1 MKSYF
6 FAINLSVIVVFLTG
20 CSTTDSKLN
29 ATGGTSWYNTMHR
42 LSVNHSAVAPMLAD
56 PKEFYDPKNISFLR
70 EKANEMMQAS
80 VEMTKDTSAPNADP
94 IIAFTANEFSQE
106 LQGVSE
112 MLDTGKL
119 QAAHY
124 SLSQV
129 GNYCI
134 SCHSRA
140 DRGSKNFPLAWA
152 TSLSDLSSSQ
162 KVAYYLANRQYEAAH
177 QETEKLA
184 QDSLVMM
191 KDPNAWLLILQKD
204 LSVIV
209 RVQKDLPRAQKL
221 TALALKNKNLQEYIK
236 NDIQAWSESLKSWKA
251 EDKRSIEG
259 TKSLASAKKLLDQA
273 RTPKYSRGQSGFVL
287 YLRASGI
294 LHELLEGPRSD
305 SGYASALYFAGVAAG
320 GLKNVDVWKLGEHYF
335 EVCIENSPNSAVAIK
350 CYQQLENLLLSSHPN
365 MKLLPDLEKRI
376 NDRLAKYK
384 DLARVQ
390 KIQDGVK
397 PMSGHEGAQ

>member
-1 MKSYF
+1 MKI
-6 FAINLSVIVVFLTG
+6 FALVIAVILLSRCATND
-20 CSTTDSKLN
+20 STMNS
-29 ATGGTSWYNTMHR
+29 TGGATWYNTMHR
-42 LSVNHSAVAPMLAD
+42 LSVNHSAIAPLLAD

-70 EKANEMMQAS
+70 EKANQMMQAS
-80 VEMTKDTSAPNADP
+80 VEMTKDATAPNADP
-94 IIAFTANEFSQE
+94 IIAFTAQEFSQE

-152 TSLSDLSSSQ
+152 TNLTQLSSIQ
-162 KVAYYLANRQYEAAH
+162 KASYYLANRQYETAH
-177 QETEKLA
+177 VETEKIAQNSTLLA
-184 QDSLVMM
+184 Q
-191 KDPNAWLLILQKD
+191 DPNAWLLMLQKD

-209 RVQKDLPRAQKL
+209 RVQKDLPRAKKL
-221 TALALKNKNLQEYIK
+221 TMLALKNKNMQDYIK
-236 NDIQAWSESLKSWKA
+236 NDIEAWSESLQSWKA

-259 TKSLASAKKLLDQA
+259 TKSLAFVKKLLDQA

-294 LHELLEGPRSD
+294 LHELLEAPRSD
-305 SGYASALYFAGVAAG
+305 SGYASALYFAGVAAA

-335 EVCIENSPNSAVAIK
+335 EVCIENSPNSIVASK
-350 CYQQLENLLLSSHPN
+350 CYQQLESLLLSSHPN
-365 MKLLPDLEKRI
+365 MNLLPNLEKRI

-384 DLARVQ
+384 DLSRVQ
-390 KIQDGVK
+390 KIQNGVK
-397 PMSGHEGAQ
+397 PLSGHEGTQ

>member
-1 MKSYF
+1 MRILASVSLMF
-6 FAINLSVIVVFLTG
+6 LLSG
-20 CSTTDSKLN
+20 CATDDSSMS
-29 ATGGTSWYNTMHR
+29 ATGGASWYSTMHR
-42 LSVNHSAVAPMLAD
+42 LSVNHSALAPVVAD
-56 PKEFYDPKNISFLR
+56 PKEFYNPKNISFLR
-70 EKANEMMQAS
+70 EKANEMMKAS

-94 IIAFTANEFSQE
+94 IIAFTAKEFSQE

-140 DRGSKNFPLAWA
+140 DRGSKNFPLPWA
-152 TSLSDLSSSQ
+152 TNLSQLNSSQ
-162 KVAYYLANRQYEAAH
+162 KATYYLANRQYETAH
-177 QETEKLA
+177 QETEKII
-184 QDSLVMM
+184 QDNAMM
-191 KDPNAWLLILQKD
+191 MQDPSGWLLLLQKD

-221 TALALKNKNLQEYIK
+221 TALALKNKNLQDYIK
-236 NDIQAWSESLKSWKA
+236 YDIQAWSESLQAWKA
-251 EDKRSIEG
+251 EDKRTIEG
-259 TKSLASAKKLLDQA
+259 TKNLTFVKKLLDQA
-273 RTPKYSRGQSGFVL
+273 RSAKYARGQSGFVL

-294 LHELLEGPRSD
+294 LHELLEGSRDD
-305 SGYASALYFAGVAAG
+305 SGYASALYFAGVTAEA
-320 GLKNVDVWKLGEHYF
+320 LKNVDVWKLGEHYF
-335 EVCIENSPNSAVAIK
+335 EVCIENSPNTVVAQK

-376 NDRLAKYK
+376 QERLAKYK
-384 DLARVQ
+384 DLSRAQPISPER
-390 KIQDGVK
+390 IR
-397 PMSGHEGAQ
+397 PSGEDRGPRF

>member
-1 MKSYF
+1 MKTF
-6 FAINLSVIVVFLTG
+6 ILVIAVVLLSG
-20 CSTTDSKLN
+20 CATDESTRNS
-29 ATGGTSWYNTMHR
+29 TGGASWYSTMHR
-42 LSVNHSAVAPMLAD
+42 LSVGHSAIAPLLAD
-56 PKEFYDPKNISFLR
+56 PKEFYDPKNLTLLR
-70 EKANEMMQAS
+70 EQANEMMKAS
-80 VEMTKDTSAPNADP
+80 VEMTKDATAPNADP
-94 IIAFTANEFSQE
+94 IIAFTAKEFSQE

-152 TSLSDLSSSQ
+152 TNLNNLSSSE
-162 KVAYYLANRQYEAAH
+162 KALYYLANRQYETAH
-177 QETEKLA
+177 VETEKIA
-184 QDSLVMM
+184 QDNALML
-191 KDPNAWLLILQKD
+191 KDPRAWLLMLQKD

-221 TALALKNKNLQEYIK
+221 TVLALKNKNLQNYIK
-236 NDIQAWSESLKSWKA
+236 SDIQAWSDSLESWKA

-259 TKSLASAKKLLDQA
+259 TKTLASVKKLLDQA
-273 RTPKYSRGQSGFVL
+273 RTPKYSAGQSGFVL

-305 SGYASALYFAGVAAG
+305 AGYPSALYFAGVAAA

-335 EVCIENSPNSAVAIK
+335 EVCIENAPNSVVARK
-350 CYQQLENLLLSSHPN
+350 CYQQLESLVLSSHPN
-365 MKLLPDLEKRI
+365 MKLLPALEKRI
-376 NDRLAKYK
+376 KDRLAKYK
-384 DLARVQ
+384 DLSRVQ
-390 KIQDGVK
+390 MITPDGVR
-397 PMSGHEGAQ
+397 PLGGHEGSRY